1 MGRLSGQQHETGQM
15 RLRTLGLARC
25 PNGRC
30 NAPTTMPDEY
40 HGPTLLL
47 AENLL
52 KSAVNVLLGH
62 SFQVVIVA
70 D

>member
-1 MGRLSGQQHETGQM
+1 M
-15 RLRTLGLARC
+15 
-25 PNGRC
+25 
-30 NAPTTMPDEY
+30 
-40 HGPTLLL
+40 TLLL

>member
-1 MGRLSGQQHETGQM
+1 MSRLGGQQHETGQM
-15 RLRTLGLARC
+15 RLRTLWLARC
-25 PNGRC
+25 PDGRC

-52 KSAVNVLLGH
+52 KSAVNVMLGH
-62 SFQVVIVA
+62 GFQVVIVA

>member
-1 MGRLSGQQHETGQM
+1 
-15 RLRTLGLARC
+15 
-25 PNGRC
+25 
-30 NAPTTMPDEY
+30 MPDEY

-62 SFQVVIVA
+62 GFQVVIVA

>member
-1 MGRLSGQQHETGQM
+1 MGRLGGQQHETGQM

-25 PNGRC
+25 PDGRG
-30 NAPTTMPDEY
+30 NASTTMPDEY

-52 KSAVNVLLGH
+52 KSAVNILLGH
-62 SFQVVIVA
+62 GFKVVIVA